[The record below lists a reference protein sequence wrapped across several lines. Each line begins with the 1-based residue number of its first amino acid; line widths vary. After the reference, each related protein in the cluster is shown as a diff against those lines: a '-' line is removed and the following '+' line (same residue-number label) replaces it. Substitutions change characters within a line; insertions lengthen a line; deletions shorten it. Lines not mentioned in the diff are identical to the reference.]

1 MGYTDKSKSSPE
13 VEAHG
18 KPLTSL
24 DRLKAMAGFM
34 RSKSAGALPPLVL
47 SARDMVSAPAPT
59 HSGPS
64 VLSASVEMTGAL
76 NSPGALHIYGVING
90 NVRAVDLTIFAGGS
104 LKGDVVAETVLVHG
118 SFEGRIHA
126 NRIQLCPGA
135 VVRGDLVYA
144 SLDVDASSMFE
155 GVSKRSE
162 NPAAEADG
170 GDVRWLA
177 GRARSATA

>member
-1 MGYTDKSKSSPE
+1 MGYPDKSMPGHE
-13 VEAHG
+13 TEAHS
-18 KPLTSL
+18 KPVTSL

-34 RSKSAGALPPLVL
+34 RNKSAGAAPLL
-47 SARDMVSAPAPT
+47 LTERDTAKQPAST
-59 HSGPS
+59 HTGPS
-64 VLSASVEMTGAL
+64 VLSASVEMTGSL
-76 NSPGALHIYGVING
+76 NSPGALHIYGAVNG
-90 NVRAVDLTIFAGGS
+90 NVHAVDLTIFANGS

-118 SFEGRIHA
+118 AFEGRIHA

-144 SLDVDASSMFE
+144 SLDVDGASLFE
-155 GVSKRSE
+155 GVSKRSD

-170 GDVRWLA
+170 GDVRRLT

>member
-1 MGYTDKSKSSPE
+1 MGYPVKSVSDD
-13 VEAHG
+13 VEPHSR
-18 KPLTSL
+18 PSTPL

-34 RSKSAGALPPLVL
+34 KSKSAGAMPPLVL
-47 SARDMVSAPAPT
+47 STRDIVGAPAPT
-59 HSGPS
+59 HVGPS
-64 VLSASVEMTGAL
+64 VLSSSVEMTGSL
-76 NSPGALHIYGVING
+76 NSPGALHIYGMVDG
-90 NVRAVDLTIFAGGS
+90 NVHAVDLTIFAGGS

-126 NRIQLCPGA
+126 NRIQLCAGA

-144 SLDVDASSMFE
+144 SLDVDAASMFE

-170 GDVRWLA
+170 GAMRRLTA
-177 GRARSATA
+177 KARSA